1 MTYDGHHSHLTTI
14 ISVIVFHRP
23 HPHHHQRHHHRG
35 DHDHLMPLS
44 PNVDDSGLRFAL
56 RQTPHPVE
64 VVISIQTLEQ
74 LRKLGCMSP
83 NLIFVN
89 FGTPYH
95 CIILA
100 CKRTPKSAQT
110 CDEITKMG

>member
-23 HPHHHQRHHHRG
+23 HPHRHQRHHHRG
-35 DHDHLMPLS
+35 DHDHLVPLS
-44 PNVDDSGLRFAL
+44 PNVDDRGLRFAL

-83 NLIFVN
+83 NFIFVN
-89 FGTPYH
+89 FCTPLQYLLSRPVKAH
-95 CIILA
+95 QKVRKLA
-100 CKRTPKSAQT
+100 LAQ
-110 CDEITKMG
+110 MG